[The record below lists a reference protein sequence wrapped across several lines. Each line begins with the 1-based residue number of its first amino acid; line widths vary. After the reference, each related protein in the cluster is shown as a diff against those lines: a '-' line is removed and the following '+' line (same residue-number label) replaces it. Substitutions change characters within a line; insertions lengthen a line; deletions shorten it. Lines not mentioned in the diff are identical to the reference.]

1 MSDEDLRQQLVAF
14 VRQLAYET
22 NPAKIAVLQ
31 GRLQITLETMDARGI
46 KWTC

>member
-1 MSDEDLRQQLVAF
+1 MSDEQLRLNLVSY

-22 NPAKIAVLQ
+22 NPTKIAVLQ
-31 GRLQITLETMDARGI
+31 GRLQITLETMDERGI